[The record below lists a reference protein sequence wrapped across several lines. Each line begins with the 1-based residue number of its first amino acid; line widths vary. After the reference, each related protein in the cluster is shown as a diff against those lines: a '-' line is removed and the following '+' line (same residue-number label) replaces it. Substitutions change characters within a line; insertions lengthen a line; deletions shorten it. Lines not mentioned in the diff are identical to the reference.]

1 MFEIPADLAP
11 QCAPLAFL
19 LGTWRG
25 EGVGGYPTIDDFR
38 FEQEVTFT
46 QNGKPFLAY
55 TSRSWILDAAA
66 DGTPTRVRPAAT
78 ETGFWRPQPD
88 GRLEVLLSHPTG
100 FAEIWEGTV
109 EGPRIT
115 LRTDMVA
122 RTESAKEYAAGSR
135 LYGLVEGD
143 LMWAFDMSAMGEQL
157 QPHLSARLTRSV
169 PSAEERSILVT
180 GADANDVPS
189 AHAEA
194 DA

>member
-11 QCAPLAFL
+11 ECAPLAWL

-38 FEQEVTFT
+38 FEQELMVT
-46 QNGKPFLAY
+46 QSGKPFLAY
-55 TSRSWILDAAA
+55 TSRSWILDAEGA
-66 DGTPTRVRPAAT
+66 RVRPAAT
-78 ETGFWRPQPD
+78 ETGYWRPQG

-109 EGPRIT
+109 DGPRIE

-122 RTESAKEYAAGSR
+122 RTTSAKEYTSGHR

-143 LMWAFDMSAMGEQL
+143 LMWAFDMAAMGEAL
-157 QPHLSARLTRSV
+157 QPHLSARLVR
-169 PSAEERSILVT
+169 AE
-180 GADANDVPS
+180 
-189 AHAEA
+189 
-194 DA
+194 